1 MLKNAIAYIL
11 RKRSRTVIIFIIL
24 TIVLSCLYSCLNIM
38 KSTIN
43 LENNL
48 YKLSNTSL
56 SITQNN
62 NENFKTNQFKEIEN
76 IKEIKETI
84 PQYDGLAKSTNIK
97 AVEGMQMIERDDM
110 PEEFRNIF
118 SIEATNNTGK
128 DNLFNSGIFTLI
140 KGRHIEKDDREK
152 IIIHEELAQK
162 NNLELNNI
170 ELDNTGVNTPDTVGV
185 DANTQQTQG
194 DKSAWDIYTKK
205 THVIGRTVSII
216 TLVMLVGAPFLIGK
230 LLGAYPDLGAAG
242 KGFLSVGIVWLV
254 SSIAEFLIYTPMLG
268 AGGGYQAFITGNL
281 INMKIPCAV
290 NARDM
295 VGAKT
300 GTPENEIISTIS
312 IATSSLVTIL
322 VLALGVLLMVPLQ
335 PVLQSEVLQP
345 AFENVVPALF
355 GAMAYKYYRK
365 NMKIAALP
373 LILMSLLFILVPS
386 LIGSTSF
393 MIVPSGAIAIGVAY
407 LLFRKKNTQNPEQT
421 KADPNS
427 VNTGDE

>member
-1 MLKNAIAYIL
+1 MESPKLKAESLGRAI
-11 RKRSRTVIIFIIL
+11 
-24 TIVLSCLYSCLNIM
+24 YSKMKGIKIM
-38 KSTIN
+38 
-43 LENNL
+43 ENN
-48 YKLSNTSL
+48 
-56 SITQNN
+56 
-62 NENFKTNQFKEIEN
+62 
-76 IKEIKETI
+76 
-84 PQYDGLAKSTNIK
+84 
-97 AVEGMQMIERDDM
+97 V
-110 PEEFRNIF
+110 
-118 SIEATNNTGK
+118 
-128 DNLFNSGIFTLI
+128 
-140 KGRHIEKDDREK
+140 
-152 IIIHEELAQK
+152 
-162 NNLELNNI
+162 ELNNT
-170 ELDNTGVNTPDTVGV
+170 ELDNTGVNTPGTVGV

-205 THVIGRTVSII
+205 THIIGRTVSII

-230 LLGAYPDLGAAG
+230 LLGAYPDLGAVG

-268 AGGGYQAFITGNL
+268 AGGGYLAFITGNL

-407 LLFRKKNTQNPEQT
+407 LLFRKKNTQKTTE
-421 KADPNS
+421 
-427 VNTGDE
+427 E

>member
-1 MLKNAIAYIL
+1 MESPKLKAESLGRA
-11 RKRSRTVIIFIIL
+11 V
-24 TIVLSCLYSCLNIM
+24 YSKMKGIKIM
-38 KSTIN
+38 
-43 LENNL
+43 ENN
-48 YKLSNTSL
+48 
-56 SITQNN
+56 
-62 NENFKTNQFKEIEN
+62 
-76 IKEIKETI
+76 
-84 PQYDGLAKSTNIK
+84 
-97 AVEGMQMIERDDM
+97 V
-110 PEEFRNIF
+110 
-118 SIEATNNTGK
+118 
-128 DNLFNSGIFTLI
+128 
-140 KGRHIEKDDREK
+140 
-152 IIIHEELAQK
+152 
-162 NNLELNNI
+162 ELNNI
-170 ELDNTGVNTPDTVGV
+170 KLDNTGVNTPGTVGV

-230 LLGAYPDLGAAG
+230 LLGAYPDLGAVG

-268 AGGGYQAFITGNL
+268 AGGGYLAFITGNL

-407 LLFRKKNTQNPEQT
+407 LLFRKKNTQKTTE
-421 KADPNS
+421 
-427 VNTGDE
+427 E

>member
-1 MLKNAIAYIL
+1 MKGI
-11 RKRSRTVIIFIIL
+11 K
-24 TIVLSCLYSCLNIM
+24 IM
-38 KSTIN
+38 
-43 LENNL
+43 ENN
-48 YKLSNTSL
+48 
-56 SITQNN
+56 
-62 NENFKTNQFKEIEN
+62 
-76 IKEIKETI
+76 
-84 PQYDGLAKSTNIK
+84 
-97 AVEGMQMIERDDM
+97 V
-110 PEEFRNIF
+110 
-118 SIEATNNTGK
+118 
-128 DNLFNSGIFTLI
+128 
-140 KGRHIEKDDREK
+140 
-152 IIIHEELAQK
+152 
-162 NNLELNNI
+162 ELNNI
-170 ELDNTGVNTPDTVGV
+170 ELDNTGVNTPGTVGV

-230 LLGAYPDLGAAG
+230 LLGAYPDLRAVG

-268 AGGGYQAFITGNL
+268 AGGGYLAFITGNL

-335 PVLQSEVLQP
+335 PVLQSKVLQP

-365 NMKIAALP
+365 KMKIAALP

-407 LLFRKKNTQNPEQT
+407 LMFRKKNMQSPEQT
-421 KADPNS
+421 KADPDRA
-427 VNTGDE
+427 NTGDE